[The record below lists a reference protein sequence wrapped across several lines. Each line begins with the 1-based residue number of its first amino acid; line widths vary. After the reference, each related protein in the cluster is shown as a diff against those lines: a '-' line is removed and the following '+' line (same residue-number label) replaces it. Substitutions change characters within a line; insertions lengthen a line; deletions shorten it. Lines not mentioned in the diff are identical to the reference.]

1 MEGTPVDTGPTGNH
15 YDKYASTNPIERR
28 MMQKFL
34 ATFDS
39 MVNPLQPLK
48 VLEVGVGEGEILKRI
63 SSRFPL
69 ASVQGIDLPADH
81 LQAEWNRRGVNAEF
95 GDATAM
101 RFADGEFDLFQNVTA
116 ADVQAHGPG
125 DRQHE
130 VGAGISDREEE
141 HGEKLVVREEGRAG
155 EHRAE
160 HRQCGRRHELAFGD
174 QQRQAAGISVAAEGV
189 GNVDRQ
195 RLFDLFQDRR
205 SELFAEHCR

>member
-1 MEGTPVDTGPTGNH
+1 MEGTPVDVGPAGNH

-28 MMQKFL
+28 MMQGFL

-81 LQAEWNRRGVNAEF
+81 LQEEWTRRGVHAEF

-101 RFADGEFDLFQNVTA
+101 RFADGEFDLVLAIEVLEHIPNFEKALAEIARVCRGHVVLSVPREPIWRLGNMARGRYLSRLGNTPGHVNHWSGSGFQRMVA
-116 ADVQAHGPG
+116 RFFDIEQSAHP
-125 DRQHE
+125 
-130 VGAGISDREEE
+130 
-141 HGEKLVVREEGRAG
+141 LPWTMVRGRSK
-155 EHRAE
+155 R
-160 HRQCGRRHELAFGD
+160 
-174 QQRQAAGISVAAEGV
+174 
-189 GNVDRQ
+189 
-195 RLFDLFQDRR
+195 
-205 SELFAEHCR
+205 